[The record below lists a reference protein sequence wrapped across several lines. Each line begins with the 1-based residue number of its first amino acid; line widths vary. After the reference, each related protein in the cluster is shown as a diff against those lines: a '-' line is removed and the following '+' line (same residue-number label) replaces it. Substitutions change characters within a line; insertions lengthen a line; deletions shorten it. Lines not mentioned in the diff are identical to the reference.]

1 MLSNPLFVKEGILA
15 KVILAKV
22 IAVHQDKELLL
33 NMFGQQYKT
42 EEPPQK
48 KTVVSYATT
57 MLKVPTIDAT
67 KKTILP
73 FPTITTRTSE
83 EAVLNLPNTTSSKAG
98 VLNVPTMTTI
108 ISEKAVLNFSTSS
121 TRRSEAGL
129 LTVPPR
135 TSETLPM
142 PTLAAQ
148 NTAVVGPM
156 EPAKRIGRPKRGK

>member
-1 MLSNPLFVKEGILA
+1 M
-15 KVILAKV
+15 
-22 IAVHQDKELLL
+22 
-33 NMFGQQYKT
+33 
-42 EEPPQK
+42 
-48 KTVVSYATT
+48 
-57 MLKVPTIDAT
+57 
-67 KKTILP
+67 
-73 FPTITTRTSE
+73 TTRTSE
-83 EAVLNLPNTTSSKAG
+83 EAVLNLPNTTSSNAG

-108 ISEKAVLNFSTSS
+108 TSEKAVLNFSTSS

-135 TSETLPM
+135 TCETLPM